1 MNQLKQAILDFVS
14 NNTSDSSAGFELAV
28 LTVSSVDIE
37 RRVLD
42 AVDANSHTFR
52 SLHLQFVGASIFIVP
67 AVGSSILACINHNLS
82 VGFVISCSLIESAEI
97 VIDKTAAVID
107 ADGLRINTD
116 QISAHFN
123 KTDIIFNG
131 GDLNGLIIIQ
141 KLTDKLNELKDTVND
156 LITKYNGHI
165 HATTATVGASA
176 TPGVLTAT
184 QSTASPAKAF
194 NKADYENTKIKQ

>member
-1 MNQLKQAILDFVS
+1 MADIQNIIRQLAK
-14 NNTSDSSAGFELAV
+14 SDGETGV
-28 LTVSSVDIE
+28 IICTVDSVDKKARTIDCTPINE
-37 RRVLD
+37 AAPLLGVNLQ
-42 AVDANSHTFR
+42 ANQESGFG
-52 SLHLQFVGASIFIVP
+52 LCIFPEVGAFV
-67 AVGSSILACINHNLS
+67 A
-82 VGFVISCSLIESAEI
+82 VGFVNDSTTGIMLVTDKIESAEI

-107 ADGLRINTD
+107 ADGLRID
-116 QISAHFN
+116 AEQMSAHFN

-156 LITKYNGHI
+156 FIIKYNSHI
-165 HATTATVGASA
+165 HVTTATVGASA

-184 QSTASPAKAF
+184 QSTATPAKAF